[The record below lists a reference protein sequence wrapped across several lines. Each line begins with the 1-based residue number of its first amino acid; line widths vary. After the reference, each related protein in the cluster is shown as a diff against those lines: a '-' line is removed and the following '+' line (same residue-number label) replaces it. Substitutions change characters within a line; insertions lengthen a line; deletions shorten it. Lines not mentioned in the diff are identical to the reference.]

1 MIYRK
6 DAKSAKAIT
15 DKTLCF
21 SLRPWRLCGE
31 KGRCCI
37 VQGFSAKGWLQLI
50 TGFLLLLPVLSAR
63 ADIRVVDDAGNTIVL
78 EQPARR
84 IVSLAPHVT
93 ELLFAVGAGGDL
105 VGVAEFS
112 DYPAAARRLPR
123 VGGGNGLDLEAIVAL
138 QPDLVIAWESG
149 NPATQISRLRELG
162 IPVFL
167 SEPRRLQDVPATM
180 ERLGRLA
187 GTLSLAGPRI
197 RAFDARYHALQ
208 LRYAGRPAVRV
219 FYQAWDRPLMTVNGG
234 HLISDVIGLC
244 GGRNV
249 FADLPALAPQIDIEA
264 VLVADPD
271 VIIAGSANGAVSPV
285 LDAWR
290 HWSRLTAVRND
301 HLYAIPWD
309 LVARHTPRILDGAE
323 QLCGILETVRSER

>member
-1 MIYRK
+1 MI
-6 DAKSAKAIT
+6 
-15 DKTLCF
+15 C
-21 SLRPWRLCGE
+21 
-31 KGRCCI
+31 
-37 VQGFSAKGWLQLI
+37 
-50 TGFLLLLPVLSAR
+50 AR
-63 ADIRVVDDAGNTIVL
+63 AEIRVVDDAGNVIVL

-93 ELLFAVGAGGDL
+93 ELLFAVGAGEDL

-123 VGGGNGLDLEAIVAL
+123 IGGGNGLDLEAIVAL

-149 NPATQISRLRELG
+149 NPANQVSRLRELG
-162 IPVFL
+162 LAVFL

-187 GTLSLAGPRI
+187 GTLAVAGTRI
-197 RAFDARYHALQ
+197 RAFDERYRALRQ
-208 LRYAGRPAVRV
+208 RYAGRPAVRV
-219 FYQAWDRPLMTVNGG
+219 FYQAWDRPLMTVNGA

-264 VLVADPD
+264 VLAADPD

-290 HWSRLTAVRND
+290 HWSRLSAVRNG

-323 QLCGILETVRSER
+323 QLCGILDQVRSER